1 MRCARRNA
9 AAASSAK
16 RWPNKGNDMGAN
28 ANNAF
33 FYLVSTLL
41 DIYMW
46 IVMLRVMLQAV
57 RADFYNPISQ
67 LIWQLTQPLLRPF
80 QTVLP
85 KYRQW
90 DTAGIVLLAVVAMIY
105 IHVVA
110 AILGYGVGGLGSL
123 WYALLKLV
131 VLALNLYTFALFV
144 QAILSWVGPGVNNP
158 AGSILWS
165 INEPLL
171 RPVRRVVPPMSGL
184 DLSPL
189 IVILVLQFVN
199 LLVPLPSI
207 FR

>member
-1 MRCARRNA
+1 M
-9 AAASSAK
+9 
-16 RWPNKGNDMGAN
+16 AN

-33 FYLVSTLL
+33 FYLVSTLFDVYL
-41 DIYMW
+41 W
-46 IVMLRVMLQAV
+46 VVMLRIILQLV

-67 LIWQLTQPLLRPF
+67 LIWQLTQPILRPA
-80 QTVLP
+80 QKLLP
-85 KYRQW
+85 KVRQW
-90 DTAGIVLLAVVAMIY
+90 DIAAIVLLVLVTLVE

-110 AILGYGVGGLGSL
+110 AILGYDIGAAQSL
-123 WYALLKLV
+123 WFALLKLIT
-131 VLALNLYTFALFV
+131 LALNLYTFALFV
-144 QAILSWVGPGVNNP
+144 QAILSWVGPGVSNP

-171 RPVRRVVPPMSGL
+171 RPVRRVIPPMSGL

-189 IVILVLQFVN
+189 VVILLLQFVN

>member
-1 MRCARRNA
+1 
-9 AAASSAK
+9 
-16 RWPNKGNDMGAN
+16 MGAN

-33 FYLVSTLL
+33 FYLISTLFDVYL
-41 DIYMW
+41 W
-46 IVMLRVMLQAV
+46 IVMVRVILQAV

-67 LIWQLTQPLLRPF
+67 LIWQLTQPILRPL
-80 QTVLP
+80 QKVLP

-90 DTAGIVLLAVVAMIY
+90 DVAGFGLMFVIAVIY

-110 AILGYGVGGLGSL
+110 AILSQGVGGISAL
-123 WYALLKLV
+123 WFALLKLV
-131 VLALNLYTFALFV
+131 VLALNLYTFTLVV
-144 QAILSWVGPGVNNP
+144 QAILSWVGPGVSNP

-171 RPVRRVVPPMSGL
+171 RPVRRVIPPMSGL

-189 IVILVLQFVN
+189 VVIVALQFVS
-199 LLVPLPSI
+199 LLVPLPSV

>member
-1 MRCARRNA
+1 
-9 AAASSAK
+9 
-16 RWPNKGNDMGAN
+16 MGAN

-33 FYLVSTLL
+33 FYLIGTLF

-46 IVMLRVMLQAV
+46 IVMVRVILQAV

-67 LIWQLTQPLLRPF
+67 LIWQLTQPVVRPV
-80 QTVLP
+80 QKILP

-90 DTAGIVLLAVVAMIY
+90 DVAAMALLATIAVVY

-110 AILGYGVGGLGSL
+110 AILGYGVSAAGSL
-123 WYALLKLV
+123 WYAVLKLL

-144 QAILSWVGPGVNNP
+144 QAILSWVGPGVSNP
-158 AGSILWS
+158 AGSVLWS

-171 RPVRRVVPPMSGL
+171 RPVRRVIPPMSGL

-189 IVILVLQFVN
+189 VVILLLQFLN